1 MKRCAERGYKLT
13 KEEAWSN
20 IITEFMKLA
29 DGLETLMPEFYK
41 YIASIQ
47 DYNDAMK
54 YTDSDAILPILVTD
68 QNGNSTILWAMN
80 FQMDSYFTVEQ
91 PSDGYP
97 MPFARLLYDESSA
110 ICWAWKSM
118 IWI

>member
-1 MKRCAERGYKLT
+1 
-13 KEEAWSN
+13 
-20 IITEFMKLA
+20 MKLA

-68 QNGNSTILWAMN
+68 QNGNSTILWVMA
-80 FQMDSYFTVEQ
+80 FQMDSYFAVNSQAT
-91 PSDGYP
+91 
-97 MPFARLLYDESSA
+97 AILCHLHSSTMMKAVA

>member
-1 MKRCAERGYKLT
+1 MSLSEKIQLIYNLDTIEAALNGETDTSLEVAVLSRGYKLT

-68 QNGNSTILWAMN
+68 QNGNSTILWVMA
-80 FQMDSYFTVEQ
+80 FQMDSYF
-91 PSDGYP
+91 
-97 MPFARLLYDESSA
+97 AA
-110 ICWAWKSM
+110 
-118 IWI
+118 